1 MRGLMGL
8 SVAVAVLCSLPMA
21 LAAPKCDYQVLKAGK
36 CVDPDGCAKQDK
48 WLQSGAC
55 EKCPEF
61 KTPSKDRRT
70 CIDPTCDDKKADEY
84 VREKTGECKKCD
96 GLKTAD
102 KDHKKCVEPKCDN
115 EYFYWS
121 TVGKCEK
128 CDDYKLQNPNDKGK
142 CMLKKCETNEKITKT
157 DKPLKLTCEKCPLG
171 KIAGGDNKEKCVVE
185 FNENEFKKADTEDK
199 DAKKTLLN
207 KQEFIQYLAG
217 IKYIVGDTI
226 KAEAEFKEVDTND
239 DKIVTEMEARAEI
252 LTNAQF
258 KVGDYKPKDK
268 FLEKEELKV
277 KTEAQNAI
285 LKADFDKG
293 WKLVN
298 SRKSIDGKT
307 VTDQGIDL
315 LENNEA
321 NQIVLEF

>member
-1 MRGLMGL
+1 
-8 SVAVAVLCSLPMA
+8 MA

-36 CVDPDGCAKQDK
+36 CVDPDGCGKQDK

-70 CIDPTCDDKKADEY
+70 CIDPTCDNKKADEY
-84 VREKTGECKKCD
+84 VWEKTGECKKCD

-207 KQEFIQYLAG
+207 K
-217 IKYIVGDTI
+217 
-226 KAEAEFKEVDTND
+226 
-239 DKIVTEMEARAEI
+239 
-252 LTNAQF
+252 
-258 KVGDYKPKDK
+258 
-268 FLEKEELKV
+268 
-277 KTEAQNAI
+277 
-285 LKADFDKG
+285 
-293 WKLVN
+293 
-298 SRKSIDGKT
+298 
-307 VTDQGIDL
+307 
-315 LENNEA
+315 
-321 NQIVLEF
+321 